1 MFPPFKEDTALEKC
15 RWLLERLDAGELEL
29 RQLAPLSG
37 ERAGQGLMLAAMIA
51 REAWTGPDL
60 LFFACSGL
68 SRQLFIVNPDLEGS
82 FEIAPPIVS
91 PEAITAALAK
101 NDRAIHELTDRL
113 QEGGGAALSAEERQE
128 LKLRR
133 RALTDESL
141 DAVFSR
147 YQFHC
152 ADGKVRSLY
161 DVCAAY
167 ARRTGR
173 GADLLPPTGTGE
185 CAEQKLLDLAFARGL
200 TPVSMAEVFY
210 CGDGSPDADR
220 KGQRT
225 SPCDARCGIVLPEM
239 LGLEIVYRDDDI
251 IVVNK
256 QSGLLSV
263 PGRGPDKQDCIVNR
277 VRRLYP
283 FCMEQPS
290 VHRLDMETSGLMV
303 LAFTPAAHRELSR
316 QFQEGEITKEYLA
329 LVDGVLARTGVA
341 SSGIM
346 ELTFRLDVDN
356 RPHQIWDSIYG
367 KKAVTEW
374 KLEQVQDYHA
384 PDGSSRPVTR
394 VLFLPHTGRTHQL
407 RLAAADPH
415 GFGVPIIGDTLYG
428 TCAAGERLMLH
439 AARLRFTHPVS
450 GRNMDFSSPAPF

>member
-1 MFPPFKEDTALEKC
+1 MFPPFIEEKALEKC
-15 RWLLERLDAGELEL
+15 RWLIARLDAGELEL
-29 RQLAPLSG
+29 RQLAPVSG

-51 REAWTGPDL
+51 REGEGGPDR

-68 SRQLFIVNPDLEGS
+68 SRQLFVVDPRLEGL
-82 FEIAPPIVS
+82 FQIAPPVVA
-91 PEAITAALAK
+91 PAAITAALAK
-101 NDRAIHELTDRL
+101 NDRAIHELTARL
-113 QEGGGAALSAEERQE
+113 QDESALSAEERQE
-128 LKLRR
+128 LRQRR
-133 RALTDESL
+133 RALTDASL
-141 DAVFSR
+141 DAVFSL
-147 YQFHC
+147 YHFHC
-152 ADGKVRSLY
+152 ADGVVRSLRE
-161 DVCAAY
+161 VCAAY

-200 TPVSMAEVFY
+200 TPISMAEVFY
-210 CGDGSPDADR
+210 CAAGSADAAR

-225 SPCDARCGIVLPEM
+225 CPCDARCGIVLPAM
-239 LGLEIVYRDDDI
+239 LGLEILYRDDAV

-316 QFQEGEITKEYLA
+316 QFQDGEVSKEYVA
-329 LVDGVLARTGVA
+329 LVDGVLARKGIA
-341 SSGIM
+341 SSGMM

-356 RPHQIWDSIYG
+356 RPHQIWDSVYG
-367 KKAVTEW
+367 KKALTEW
-374 KLEQVQDYHA
+374 KLEQVQDYLA
-384 PDGSSRPVTR
+384 PDGSCRPVTR
-394 VLFLPHTGRTHQL
+394 VLFRPHTGRTHQL

-415 GFGVPIIGDTLYG
+415 GFGVPIVGDTLYG
-428 TCAAGERLMLH
+428 RCTGGERLMLH
-439 AARLRFTHPVS
+439 ASRLCFTHPVT
-450 GRNMDFSSPAPF
+450 GQPMTFSSPAPF